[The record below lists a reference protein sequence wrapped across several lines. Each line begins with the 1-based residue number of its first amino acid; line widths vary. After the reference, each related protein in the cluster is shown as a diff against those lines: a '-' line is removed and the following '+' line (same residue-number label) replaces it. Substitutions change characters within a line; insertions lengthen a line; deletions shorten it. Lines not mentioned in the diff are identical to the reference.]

1 MGAVRRHFRE
11 HATHDRHSSLDAMVQ
26 SQGWLFFSKVL
37 SISYSIFTPFF
48 GVKSFLTS
56 SFFNTCT
63 KHHFRRRLLPSL
75 QVSRSHALSG
85 DPNPFNG
92 FPSHF
97 KFFLL
102 RHWGN
107 MYLKYGS
114 GALAHRHCESEGMG
128 PSGALVHANRDE
140 NALAKS
146 ICAVVTDLL
155 SFGFQSSHV
164 KLKELIPSL
173 VSFLDGRTDG
183 EM

>member
-1 MGAVRRHFRE
+1 LKQTNSH
-11 HATHDRHSSLDAMVQ
+11 
-26 SQGWLFFSKVL
+26 
-37 SISYSIFTPFF
+37 I
-48 GVKSFLTS
+48 
-56 SFFNTCT
+56 
-63 KHHFRRRLLPSL
+63 

-97 KFFLL
+97 KFFVL

-107 MYLKYGS
+107 MYLKHGS
-114 GALAHRHCESEGMG
+114 GALAHMHCESKGMG
-128 PSGALVHANRDE
+128 PSGALVHTNRDE